1 MIKKFI
7 KYQGQTTENPLGLEV
22 IKAKGSYIYTKD
34 KKYLDF
40 VAGVSVNNLGHS
52 NPIINNA
59 IINQLKDYSHVMVYG
74 EFILK
79 PSIKLCEL
87 ISKILPSKLD
97 STYLTNS
104 GTEAI
109 EASLKLAK
117 RSTGRQKIIS
127 MINSYHGSTHGSLSV
142 SGFEKRKRRYRPLLP
157 NIFHINFNSLSDLE
171 LIDNSTSCVI
181 IEPIQGGAG
190 FLQANMKF
198 LKELRKKCDD
208 TGAIL
213 IFDELQSGLGRT
225 GKMFAFQHYDIIP
238 DILVIGKALGGGFP
252 IGALICNKRLMDK
265 FKYNPILGHITT
277 FGGHPVIA
285 KAGIETIKYILK
297 KNLQSK
303 ALHKEKLFKS
313 VLKHELIS
321 EIRGKGLMIAMI
333 MKSEKIANYLVQE
346 CLKKGL
352 IVFFLLYEK
361 KAIRITPPLTIS
373 KKEIKIGCKL
383 IIKLLNENKIKC

>member
-1 MIKKFI
+1 LIKKFI
-7 KYQGQTTENPLGLEV
+7 KYQGQTTDNPMGLEV

-198 LKELRKKCDD
+198 LKELRKKCDN
-208 TGAIL
+208 TGAVL

-225 GKMFAFQHYDIIP
+225 GKMFAFQHYGIIP

-252 IGALICNKRLMDK
+252 IGALICNKSLMDK

-303 ALHKEKLFKS
+303 ALQKEKLFKS

-383 IIKLLNENKIKC
+383 IIELLNEY

>member
-7 KYQGQTTENPLGLEV
+7 KYQGQTTDNPMGLEV

-198 LKELRKKCDD
+198 LKELRKKCDN
-208 TGAIL
+208 TGAVL

-225 GKMFAFQHYDIIP
+225 GKMFAFQHYGIIP

-252 IGALICNKRLMDK
+252 IGALICNKSLMDK

-303 ALHKEKLFKS
+303 ALQKEKLFKS

-383 IIKLLNENKIKC
+383 IIELLNEY

>member
-74 EFILK
+74 EFVLK

-117 RSTGRQKIIS
+117 RSTGKQKIIS

-171 LIDNSTSCVI
+171 LIDNNTSCVI

-198 LKELRKKCDD
+198 LRELRKKCDD

-252 IGALICNKRLMDK
+252 IGALICNKSLMDK

-303 ALHKEKLFKS
+303 ALQKEKLFKS

-383 IIKLLNENKIKC
+383 IIELLNDY

>member
-225 GKMFAFQHYDIIP
+225 GKMFAFQHYGIIP

-252 IGALICNKRLMDK
+252 IGALICNKSLMDK

-285 KAGIETIKYILK
+285 KAGIVTIKYILK

-303 ALHKEKLFKS
+303 ALQKEKLFKS

-383 IIKLLNENKIKC
+383 IIELLNDY

>member
-59 IINQLKDYSHVMVYG
+59 ITNQLKDYSHVMVYG

-225 GKMFAFQHYDIIP
+225 GKMFAFQHYDIVP

-252 IGALICNKRLMDK
+252 IGALICNKSLMDK

-285 KAGIETIKYILK
+285 KAGIETIKFILK

-333 MKSEKIANYLVQE
+333 MKNEKIANYLVQE

-361 KAIRITPPLTIS
+361 KAVRITPPLTIS

-383 IIKLLNENKIKC
+383 IIELLNDY

>member
-1 MIKKFI
+1 M
-7 KYQGQTTENPLGLEV
+7 GLEV

-198 LKELRKKCDD
+198 LRELRKKCDD

-225 GKMFAFQHYDIIP
+225 GKMFAFQHYGIIP

-252 IGALICNKRLMDK
+252 IGALICNKSLMDK
-265 FKYNPILGHITT
+265 LKYNPILGHITT

-303 ALHKEKLFKS
+303 ALDKEKLFKS

-361 KAIRITPPLTIS
+361 RAIRITPPLTIS

-383 IIKLLNENKIKC
+383 IIELLNDY

>member
-1 MIKKFI
+1 MINNFK
-7 KYQGQTTENPLGLEV
+7 KYQAQTTNNPIGLKV

-52 NPIINNA
+52 NSLINNS
-59 IINQLKDYSHVMVYG
+59 IIDQLKDYSHVMVYG

-79 PSIKLCEL
+79 PSVKLCKL
-87 ISKILPSKLD
+87 ISKILPNKLN

-157 NIFHINFNSLSDLE
+157 NIFHINFNSLYDLK
-171 LIDNSTSCVI
+171 LIDKSTSSVI

-190 FLQANMKF
+190 FLQADIGY
-198 LKELRKKCDD
+198 LKALRKKCDEV
-208 TGAIL
+208 GALL
-213 IFDELQSGLGRT
+213 IFDELQSGIGRT
-225 GKMFAFQHYDIIP
+225 GKMFAFQHYNISP

-252 IGALICNKRLMDK
+252 IGALICNKKLMDK
-265 FKYNPILGHITT
+265 FTHDPILGHITT

-285 KAGIETIKYILK
+285 KAGYETIKYILNY
-297 KNLQSK
+297 NLQSK
-303 ALHKEKLFKS
+303 TIEKEELIRS
-313 VLKHELIS
+313 ILKHELID
-321 EIRGKGLMIAMI
+321 EIRGKGLMIALI
-333 MKSEKIANYLVQE
+333 MKTEKLANYVVKA
-346 CLKKGL
+346 CLKRGL
-352 IVFFLLYEK
+352 ILFFLLYEK
-361 KAIRITPPLTIS
+361 KAVRITPPLTIS
-373 KKEIKIGCKL
+373 KKEIKWGCKL
-383 IIKLLNENKIKC
+383 IIEMINNYRIKC

>member
-1 MIKKFI
+1 MIKKFL

-22 IKAKGSYIYTKD
+22 IKARGSYIYTKD

-87 ISKILPSKLD
+87 IAKILPSKLN

-181 IEPIQGGAG
+181 VEPIQGGAG
-190 FLQANMKF
+190 F
-198 LKELRKKCDD
+198 
-208 TGAIL
+208 L

-225 GKMFAFQHYDIIP
+225 GKMFAFEHYGIIP

-252 IGALICNKRLMDK
+252 IGALICNKSLMDK
-265 FKYNPILGHITT
+265 FKFNPILGHITT
-277 FGGHPVIA
+277 FGGHPVIS
-285 KAGIETIKYILK
+285 KAGIETIKYVLK
-297 KNLQSK
+297 NNLQSK
-303 ALHKEKLFKS
+303 ALEKEKLFKS
-313 VLKHELIS
+313 ILKHELIS

-333 MKSEKIANYLVQE
+333 MKSEKIANYLVKE

-373 KKEIKIGCKL
+373 NKEIKIGCKL
-383 IIKLLNENKIKC
+383 IIELLNNY

>member
-225 GKMFAFQHYDIIP
+225 GKMFAFQHYGIIP

-252 IGALICNKRLMDK
+252 IGALICNKSLMDK

-383 IIKLLNENKIKC
+383 IIELLNEY

>member
-7 KYQGQTTENPLGLEV
+7 KYQGQTTDNPMGLEV

-198 LKELRKKCDD
+198 LRELRKKCDN
-208 TGAIL
+208 TGAVL

-225 GKMFAFQHYDIIP
+225 GKMFAFQHYGIIP

-252 IGALICNKRLMDK
+252 IGALICNKSLMDK

-303 ALHKEKLFKS
+303 ALQKEKLFKS

-383 IIKLLNENKIKC
+383 IIELLNEY

>member
-7 KYQGQTTENPLGLEV
+7 KYQGQTTDNPMGLEV

-225 GKMFAFQHYDIIP
+225 GKMFAFQHYGIIP

-252 IGALICNKRLMDK
+252 IGALICNKSLMDK

-383 IIKLLNENKIKC
+383 IIELLNEY

>member
-1 MIKKFI
+1 MIKKFL

-22 IKAKGSYIYTKD
+22 IKARGSYIYTKD

-87 ISKILPSKLD
+87 IAKILPSKLN

-142 SGFEKRKRRYRPLLP
+142 SGFEKRKRRYTPLLP
-157 NIFHINFNSLSDLE
+157 NIFHINYNSLSDLE
-171 LIDNSTSCVI
+171 LLDNSTSCVI
-181 IEPIQGGAG
+181 VEPIQGGAG
-190 FLQANMKF
+190 FLQADMKF
-198 LKELRKKCDD
+198 LKDLRKKCDD
-208 TGAIL
+208 MGAIL

-225 GKMFAFQHYDIIP
+225 GKMFAFEHYEISP
-238 DILVIGKALGGGFP
+238 DILVLGKSLGGGFP
-252 IGALICNKRLMDK
+252 IGAMISDRSLMSK
-265 FKYNPILGHITT
+265 LKSKPILGHITT
-277 FGGHPVIA
+277 FGGHPVISQ
-285 KAGIETIKYILK
+285 AGLTTLKIILRD
-297 KNLQSK
+297 
-303 ALHKEKLFKS
+303 KLFEKAKIS
-313 VLKHELIS
+313 EQKFKQRLKHPAII
-321 EIRGKGLMIAMI
+321 EIRGKGLMLALILESNELAKKLVI
-333 MKSEKIANYLVQE
+333 KSLE
-346 CLKKGL
+346 KGL
-352 IVFFLLYEK
+352 ILFWLLYESR
-361 KAIRITPPLTIS
+361 AVRITPPLNITD
-373 KKEIKIGCKL
+373 KEIKISTD
-383 IIKLLNENKIKC
+383 IILKTLDEIYN

>member
-1 MIKKFI
+1 MIKKFL

-22 IKAKGSYIYTKD
+22 IKARGSYIYTKD

-87 ISKILPSKLD
+87 IAKILPSKLN

-181 IEPIQGGAG
+181 VEPIQGGAG

-198 LKELRKKCDD
+198 LKDLRKKCLS
-208 TGAIL
+208 L
-213 IFDELQSGLGRT
+213 I
-225 GKMFAFQHYDIIP
+225 
-238 DILVIGKALGGGFP
+238 
-252 IGALICNKRLMDK
+252 
-265 FKYNPILGHITT
+265 HI
-277 FGGHPVIA
+277 
-285 KAGIETIKYILK
+285 
-297 KNLQSK
+297 
-303 ALHKEKLFKS
+303 
-313 VLKHELIS
+313 
-321 EIRGKGLMIAMI
+321 
-333 MKSEKIANYLVQE
+333 
-346 CLKKGL
+346 
-352 IVFFLLYEK
+352 
-361 KAIRITPPLTIS
+361 
-373 KKEIKIGCKL
+373 
-383 IIKLLNENKIKC
+383 

>member
-383 IIKLLNENKIKC
+383 IIKLLNEY

>member
-225 GKMFAFQHYDIIP
+225 GKMFAFQHYGIIP

-383 IIKLLNENKIKC
+383 IIKLLNEY

>member
-303 ALHKEKLFKS
+303 ALQKEKLFKS

-383 IIKLLNENKIKC
+383 IIKLLNEY

>member
-1 MIKKFI
+1 LIKKFI
-7 KYQGQTTENPLGLEV
+7 KYQGQTTDNPMGLEV

-198 LKELRKKCDD
+198 LRELRKKCDN
-208 TGAIL
+208 TGAVL

-225 GKMFAFQHYDIIP
+225 GKMFAFQHYGIIP

-252 IGALICNKRLMDK
+252 IGALICNKSLMDK

-303 ALHKEKLFKS
+303 ALQKEKLFKS

-383 IIKLLNENKIKC
+383 IIELLNEY

>member
-1 MIKKFI
+1 LIKKFI

-225 GKMFAFQHYDIIP
+225 GKMFAFQHYGIIP

-383 IIKLLNENKIKC
+383 IIKLLNEY

>member
-198 LKELRKKCDD
+198 LKELRKKCDN
-208 TGAIL
+208 TGAVL

-225 GKMFAFQHYDIIP
+225 GKMFAFQHYGIIP

-383 IIKLLNENKIKC
+383 IIKLLNEY

>member
-198 LKELRKKCDD
+198 LRELRKKCDN
-208 TGAIL
+208 TGAVL

-225 GKMFAFQHYDIIP
+225 GKMFAFQHYGIIP

-252 IGALICNKRLMDK
+252 IGALICNKSLMDK

-383 IIKLLNENKIKC
+383 IIELLNEY

>member
-97 STYLTNS
+97 STYWTNS

-117 RSTGRQKIIS
+117 RSTGKQKIIS

-190 FLQANMKF
+190 FLQANMKY
-198 LKELRKKCDD
+198 LRELRKKCDD

-225 GKMFAFQHYDIIP
+225 GKMFAFQHYGIIP

-252 IGALICNKRLMDK
+252 IGALICSKSLMDK

-303 ALHKEKLFKS
+303 ALDKEKLFKS

-383 IIKLLNENKIKC
+383 IIELLNDY

>member
-1 MIKKFI
+1 MIKKFL
-7 KYQGQTTENPLGLEV
+7 KYQGQTTENPLGLEIV
-22 IKAKGSYIYTKD
+22 KAKGSYIYTKD

-87 ISKILPSKLD
+87 ISKILPSKLN

-127 MINSYHGSTHGSLSV
+127 MVNSYHGSTHGSLSV
-142 SGFEKRKRRYRPLLP
+142 SGYEKRKRRYRPLLP

-181 IEPIQGGAG
+181 VEPIQGGAG

-208 TGAIL
+208 MGAIL

-225 GKMFAFQHYDIIP
+225 GKMFAFEHYGIVP

-252 IGALICNKRLMDK
+252 IGAFICNKSLMDK
-265 FKYNPILGHITT
+265 LKFDPILGHITT
-277 FGGHPVIA
+277 FGGHPVIS
-285 KAGIETIKYILK
+285 KAGIETIKYVLK
-297 KNLQSK
+297 NNLQSK
-303 ALHKEKLFKS
+303 AHDKGKLFKS
-313 VLKHELIS
+313 ILKHELIS
-321 EIRGKGLMIAMI
+321 EIRGKGLMIALI
-333 MKSEKIANYLVQE
+333 MKSEKIANYLVKE
-346 CLKKGL
+346 CLNKGL

-383 IIKLLNENKIKC
+383 IIELLNKY

>member
-1 MIKKFI
+1 M
-7 KYQGQTTENPLGLEV
+7 GLEV

-225 GKMFAFQHYDIIP
+225 GKMFAFQHYGIIP

-252 IGALICNKRLMDK
+252 IGALICNKSLMDK

-383 IIKLLNENKIKC
+383 IIELLNEY

>member
-7 KYQGQTTENPLGLEV
+7 KYQGQTTDNPMGLEV

-225 GKMFAFQHYDIIP
+225 GKMFAFQHYGIIP

-303 ALHKEKLFKS
+303 ALQKEKLFKS

-383 IIKLLNENKIKC
+383 IIELLNEY